1 MTGFQTRGIVEGFY
15 GTPWTHAQRLDMI
28 AFLGG
33 LGMNTYVYSPKDDP
47 AVRFTWR
54 TPYVDVE
61 RDRLRE
67 LIAAAHGAGLRFVYA
82 LSPGLTVRYGD
93 PADEQAIVDRYAALA
108 EDGVRDFG
116 LFLDDIPGELQH
128 ESDRARYPDLI
139 AAQLDLIGRVA
150 ARTPGSLV
158 ICPTTYFGYG
168 DEEHITRL
176 GRGLPSGT
184 ALLWTGR
191 QICSTTIDGDDARR
205 FRDATGHRPLYWDN
219 YPVND
224 VAMTAELHIGP
235 YRGRSA
241 DLAVH
246 AAGVIANPMERPEAS
261 KIALFTIARYLIDPA
276 VYDADDSWN
285 AALAALIP
293 DSADRAAFRLF
304 ARTSLG
310 SCLNPDDAPD
320 FSAVLSRALFL
331 VSQGETDAAADALGG
346 LAADY
351 LAAAETLLAP
361 GFSAPALRDE
371 TRPWIDAFRVGAGAI
386 AELAEHI
393 RDGLDPAD
401 PRLAAL
407 VRTRDALRAGG
418 RRVFGDA
425 LDMAVTDLQ
434 SGHYS
439 RPDAVPDTRPENKRS
454 AS

>member
-1 MTGFQTRGIVEGFY
+1 MTGFGTRGIVEGFY
-15 GTPWTHAQRLDMI
+15 GTPWTHTQRLDMI

-54 TPYVDVE
+54 TPYADTE

-93 PADEQAIVDRYAALA
+93 PADEQAIADRYTALA
-108 EDGVRDFG
+108 EDGVHDFG
-116 LFLDDIPGELQH
+116 LFFDDIPGDLQH
-128 ESDRARYPDLI
+128 DADRERYPDLI
-139 AAQLDLIGRVA
+139 AAQLDLIARVA
-150 ARTPGSLV
+150 ARTPGSLL

-176 GRGLPSGT
+176 GRGLPPGT
-184 ALLWTGR
+184 GLLWTGR
-191 QICSTTIDGDDARR
+191 QICSATIDGDDARR

-241 DLAVH
+241 DLAAH

-261 KIALFTIARYLIDPA
+261 KIALFTIACYLADPA
-276 VYDADDSWN
+276 AYDPDESWD
-285 AALAALIP
+285 AALDALIP
-293 DSADRAAFRLF
+293 NPADRAAFRLF

-320 FSAVLSRALFL
+320 FSVVLSRALFL
-331 VSQGETDAAADALGG
+331 VSQGEMDAAADALGE

-351 LAAAETLLAP
+351 LAAAATLLDAP
-361 GFSAPALRDE
+361 GFSAPALRAE
-371 TRPWIDAFRVGAGAI
+371 TRPWIEAFRVGAGAV
-386 AELAEHI
+386 AELSEHI

-425 LDMAVTDLQ
+425 LDMAVTDLD
-434 SGHYS
+434 SGHY
-439 RPDAVPDTRPENKRS
+439 TRPNTKRS

>member
-1 MTGFQTRGIVEGFY
+1 MTGFEIRGIVEGFY

-28 AFLGG
+28 SFLGG

-47 AVRFTWR
+47 GVRFTWR
-54 TPYVDVE
+54 TPYTAAE

-67 LIAAAHGAGLRFVYA
+67 LISAAQRAGLRFVYA

-93 PADEQAIVDRYAALA
+93 PADEQAILDRFTAVA
-108 EDGVRDFG
+108 EDGVADFG
-116 LFLDDIPGELQH
+116 LFFDDIPADLQH
-128 ESDRARYPDLI
+128 DADRERYPDLI

-150 ARTPGSLV
+150 ARAPGSLV

-168 DEEHITRL
+168 DEDHIRRL
-176 GRGLPSGT
+176 GRGLPAEVG
-184 ALLWTGR
+184 LLWTGR
-191 QICSTTIDGDDARR
+191 QICSTTIDADDARR
-205 FRDATGHRPLYWDN
+205 FLAATGHRPVFWDN

-241 DLAVH
+241 DLAEA

-261 KIALFTIARYLIDPA
+261 KIALFTIARYLADPA
-276 VYDADDSWN
+276 SYDPDASWD
-285 AALAALIP
+285 AALEVLVP
-293 DSADRAAFRLF
+293 DRADRAAFRLF

-320 FSAVLSRALFL
+320 FSAVLARALFL
-331 VSQGETDAAADALGG
+331 VSQGETDAAADALSG
-346 LAADY
+346 LAGEY
-351 LAAAETLLAP
+351 LAAAATLLDAP

-371 TRPWIDAFRVGAGAI
+371 TRPWIEAFRVGAGAI
-386 AELAEHI
+386 AEMAEHI
-393 RDGLDPAD
+393 RAGLDPAD

-418 RRVFGDA
+418 RRVFGDT
-425 LDMAVTDLQ
+425 LDMAITDLQ
-434 SGHYS
+434 SGHYT
-439 RPDAVPDTRPENKRS
+439 RPDPHTSPDTRRS